1 MKNKSKEISEKNTT
15 LEKDKQ
21 KSKRRIKKI
30 IWLAIFALV
39 LVWILYG
46 NLSLQTTV
54 YDVQITQEYSGLDG
68 YTIVQISDLH
78 NARFGREQSRLI
90 KAVLAQ
96 NPDIIVVTGDLV
108 DSSHTNVDVA
118 MDFMEQAVEIAPVY
132 YVTGNHEGWLGSTYN
147 DLKARLLQ
155 AGVIVLED
163 EAFTVE
169 AGGEVLSVAGINDP
183 DMQGN
188 NIVLAKKA
196 IQALIP
202 ELEGYTILLSHR
214 PELFDTY
221 VESGV
226 DLVFAGHYH
235 GGQFRIPFIGG
246 VVAPGAGLFPEY
258 AEGTFSE
265 ENTTMVV
272 SRGLGNSVIPVRI
285 NNRPEVVVVRLQAD
299 ME

>member
-1 MKNKSKEISEKNTT
+1 MKNKEFSEENTM

-21 KSKRRIKKI
+21 KSKRRIKKL

-39 LVWILYG
+39 LVWLLYG

-54 YDVQITQEYSGLDG
+54 YDVQVPQEYSGLDG

-90 KAVLAQ
+90 QAVAEQ
-96 NPDIIVVTGDLV
+96 SPDIIVVTGDLV
-108 DSSHTNVDVA
+108 DSSHTNVEVA
-118 MDFMEQAVEIAPVY
+118 MDFINQAVEIAPVY
-132 YVTGNHEGWLGSTYN
+132 YVTGNHEGWLEGTYA
-147 DLKARLLQ
+147 DLKAQLLQ
-155 AGVIVLED
+155 AGVVVLEN
-163 EAFTVE
+163 EAFTME
-169 AGGEVLSVAGINDP
+169 AEGEVLSIAGVNDP

-188 NIVLAKKA
+188 NIVLAKQA
-196 IQALIP
+196 IQALMS

-214 PELFDTY
+214 PELFDAY
-221 VESGV
+221 VESDA
-226 DLVFAGHYH
+226 DLVFSGHYH

-258 AEGTFSE
+258 AEGTFTE
-265 ENTTMVV
+265 GNTTMVV

-285 NNRPEVVVVRLQAD
+285 NNRPEVVVVRLTT
-299 ME
+299 E

>member
-1 MKNKSKEISEKNTT
+1 MKNKEFSEENTM

-21 KSKRRIKKI
+21 KCKRRIKKL

-39 LVWILYG
+39 LVWLLYG

-54 YDVQITQEYSGLDG
+54 YDVKVPQEYSGLEG

-90 KAVLAQ
+90 QAVTEQ
-96 NPDIIVVTGDLV
+96 SPDMIVVTGDLV
-108 DSSHTNVDVA
+108 DSSHTNVEVA
-118 MDFMEQAVEIAPVY
+118 MDFINQAVEIAPVY
-132 YVTGNHEGWLGSTYN
+132 YVTGNHEGWLEGTYA
-147 DLKARLLQ
+147 DLKAQLLQ
-155 AGVIVLED
+155 AGVVVLEN

-169 AGGEVLSVAGINDP
+169 IEGEVLSIAGTNDP
-183 DMQGN
+183 DMPGN
-188 NIVLAKKA
+188 NIVLAKQA
-196 IQALIP
+196 IHSLMS
-202 ELEGYTILLSHR
+202 ELEGYAILLSHR

-221 VESGV
+221 VESDA
-226 DLVFAGHYH
+226 DLVFSGHYH

-258 AEGTFSE
+258 AEGTFTE
-265 ENTTMVV
+265 GNTTMVV

-285 NNRPEVVVVRLQAD
+285 NNRPEVVVVRLTT
-299 ME
+299 E

>member
-1 MKNKSKEISEKNTT
+1 MKNKEFSEENTM

-21 KSKRRIKKI
+21 KCKRRIKKL

-39 LVWILYG
+39 LGWLLYG

-54 YDVQITQEYSGLDG
+54 YDVKVPQEYSGLEG

-90 KAVLAQ
+90 QAVTEQ
-96 NPDIIVVTGDLV
+96 SPDMIVVTGDLV
-108 DSSHTNVDVA
+108 DSSLTNVEVA
-118 MDFMEQAVEIAPVY
+118 MDFINQAVEIAPVY
-132 YVTGNHEGWLGSTYN
+132 YVTGNHEGWLEGIYA
-147 DLKARLLQ
+147 DLKAQLLQ
-155 AGVIVLED
+155 AGVVVLEN

-169 AGGEVLSVAGINDP
+169 IEGEVLSIAGTNDP
-183 DMQGN
+183 DMPGN
-188 NIVLAKKA
+188 NIVLAKQA
-196 IQALIP
+196 IHSLMS

-221 VESGV
+221 VESDA
-226 DLVFAGHYH
+226 DLVFSGHYH

-258 AEGTFSE
+258 AEGTFTE
-265 ENTTMVV
+265 GNTTMVV

-285 NNRPEVVVVRLQAD
+285 NNRPEVVVVRLTT
-299 ME
+299 E

>member
-1 MKNKSKEISEKNTT
+1 MKNKEFNEENTM

-21 KSKRRIKKI
+21 KSKCRIKKL

-39 LVWILYG
+39 LVWLLYG

-54 YDVQITQEYSGLDG
+54 YDVKVPQEYSGLDG

-90 KAVLAQ
+90 RTVAEQ
-96 NPDIIVVTGDLV
+96 SPDIIVVTGDLV
-108 DSSHTNVDVA
+108 DSSHTNVEVA
-118 MDFMEQAVEIAPVY
+118 MDFINQAVEIAPVY
-132 YVTGNHEGWLGSTYN
+132 YVTGNHEGWLEGTYA
-147 DLKARLLQ
+147 DLKVQLLQ
-155 AGVIVLED
+155 AGVVVLEN

-169 AGGEVLSVAGINDP
+169 VEGEVLSIAGVNDP

-188 NIVLAKKA
+188 NIVLAKQA
-196 IQALIP
+196 IHSLMS
-202 ELEGYTILLSHR
+202 ESEGYRILLSHR

-221 VESGV
+221 VESGA
-226 DLVFAGHYH
+226 DLVFTGHYH

-258 AEGTFSE
+258 AEGTFTE
-265 ENTTMVV
+265 GNTTMVV

-285 NNRPEVVVVRLQAD
+285 NNRPEVVVVRLTT
-299 ME
+299 E

>member
-1 MKNKSKEISEKNTT
+1 MKNKEFSEENTM

-21 KSKRRIKKI
+21 KSKRRIKKL

-39 LVWILYG
+39 LVWLLYG

-54 YDVQITQEYSGLDG
+54 YDVQVPQEYSGLEG

-90 KAVLAQ
+90 QAVTEQ
-96 NPDIIVVTGDLV
+96 SPDMIVVTGDLV
-108 DSSHTNVDVA
+108 DSSHTNVEVA
-118 MDFMEQAVEIAPVY
+118 MDFINQAVEIAPVY
-132 YVTGNHEGWLGSTYN
+132 YVTGNHEGWLEGTYA
-147 DLKARLLQ
+147 DLKAQLLQ
-155 AGVIVLED
+155 AGVVVLEN
-163 EAFTVE
+163 EAFTE
-169 AGGEVLSVAGINDP
+169 EIEGEVLSIAGTNDP
-183 DMQGN
+183 DMPGN
-188 NIVLAKKA
+188 NIVLAKQA
-196 IQALIP
+196 IQALMS

-214 PELFDTY
+214 PEMFDTY
-221 VESGV
+221 VESDA

-258 AEGTFSE
+258 AEGTFTE
-265 ENTTMVV
+265 GNTIMVV

-285 NNRPEVVVVRLQAD
+285 NNRPEVVVVRLTT
-299 ME
+299 E